1 MNSFQGLLG
10 SNMVT
15 GFYDLGMNFSFAAR
29 VAWVMYSL
37 GAGGGGHI
45 FLLLT

>member
-1 MNSFQGLLG
+1 
-10 SNMVT
+10 MVT

-29 VAWVMYSL
+29 VAWVTYGL
-37 GAGGGGHI
+37 GAGYVGGCI